1 MRLTEQQKKV
11 ICDSVAEVF
20 GGKCKARLFGSRLDD
35 QAKGGD
41 IDLLME
47 CCEPVDNAGLAAAR
61 LAARIQMRIG
71 ERKIDVLYAWPGMT
85 LSPAHRA
92 ALEQGKEL

>member
-1 MRLTEQQKKV
+1 MWLGVEIIDYCLFNDHESVMR
-11 ICDSVAEVF
+11 
-20 GGKCKARLFGSRLDD
+20 
-35 QAKGGD
+35 AKGGD

-47 CCEPVDNAGLAAAR
+47 CWAPVDNAGLAAAR

-71 ERKIDVLYAWPGMT
+71 ECKIDVLYAWPGMV

-92 ALEQGKEL
+92 ALEQGEEF